1 MKIISKKEFAE
12 ATKLNKF
19 YMPGLASLLMEI
31 MKINEVNDVFEKAE
45 HLQGMTFIDK
55 ILNIIGVSIEF
66 DETELKHI
74 PKEGGFIVVA
84 NHPYGGIEGL
94 ILLKIM
100 SLVRP
105 DSKLMANFL
114 LKKIPNLSESLIAV
128 NPFENIENSSSIS
141 GIKTTIQLLKSGV
154 PIGIFPA
161 GEVSTYKTKIQKVTD
176 KPWNPVVGKLIEKV
190 KVPVVPIYFHGNNG
204 LLFNLLAML
213 HPTLRTAKLPSEL
226 FNKQGQTIKIR
237 IGRTINPSKLPFNN
251 NSAKLLDFVRAKTY
265 ALGSGLE
272 DEKNIFSPKSLFK
285 IKSNPE
291 IIIKELPVEVLE
303 KEISKLE
310 EQKIC
315 TEGNYEVYIC
325 SASGIPNLIK
335 EIGRLREK
343 TFREIGEGTN
353 KAYDLDKYDINY
365 SHLFIW
371 DKESKLLV
379 GAYRIGKGD
388 ELFFSSGKKG
398 FYISEL
404 FKIKREFYPILNQSL
419 ELGRSWI
426 RKEYQQKPLPL
437 FLLWRGVLQ
446 FVSKNSNYKYLI
458 GPVSISN
465 SFSKLSK
472 SLIVD
477 FILKN
482 NYDYELANYV
492 RPRKKFRSDFSKID
506 KDLLHEAGETIQDL
520 DTLISDIERSNM
532 RFPVLLRKYLSLN
545 AKIVSFN
552 IDPKFSDCLD
562 GFMVL
567 DLGSMPKELKTKLGG
582 NLID

>member
-1 MKIISKKEFAE
+1 MKIINKQEFAE

-45 HLQGMTFIDK
+45 HLQGMAFIDK

-66 DETELKHI
+66 DETELKHF

-114 LKKIPNLSESLIAV
+114 LKKIPNLSESFIAV

-226 FNKQGQTIKIR
+226 FNKQGQTIKLR
-237 IGRTINPSKLPFNN
+237 IGKAINPSKLPFNT

-272 DEKNIFSPKSLFK
+272 DEKNIFSPKNLFK
-285 IKSNPE
+285 IKSTPE
-291 IIIKELPVEVLE
+291 TIIKELPVEVLE

-353 KAYDLDKYDINY
+353 KAFDLDKYDINY
-365 SHLFIW
+365 HHLFIW

-465 SFSKLSK
+465 IFSKLSK

-492 RPRKKFRSDFSKID
+492 KPRKKFRLDFSKID
-506 KDLLHEAGETIQDL
+506 KDLLNEAGETIQDL

-545 AKIVSFN
+545 AKIISFN

-567 DLGSMPKELKTKLGG
+567 DLDSVPKELKAKVGG